1 MPFDVGSP
9 QFGINDGKI
18 GTWTAPVAAGA
29 ATYVPPTGSDIM
41 SIQMGQV
48 SMELISAILTGDDRQ
63 TAIAASAI
71 GGSVQM
77 RWGGLNLSSLAIL
90 TGTTISSLSSS
101 AKQLQIIG
109 SQKMPYIGVILKAL
123 SAETGDTWIWLPKC
137 KIMSGFT
144 LAQMEYGAFTIPEV
158 TMQVVDDDKY
168 GAINII
174 THVVDTP
181 ILAMPP
187 GNLAPLLP

>member
-18 GTWTAPVAAGA
+18 ATWQAPATGNTPSYNPTAGT
-29 ATYVPPTGSDIM
+29 DIM

-48 SMELISAILTGDDRQ
+48 AMELVNAILTGDDRQ
-63 TAIAASAI
+63 TSIAAQAI
-71 GGSVQM
+71 GGTVQM
-77 RWGGLNLSSLAIL
+77 RWGGLNLSSLAVL
-90 TGTTISSLSSS
+90 TGTTIQNLSSS
-101 AKQLQIIG
+101 AKQLQIVG
-109 SQKMPYIGVILKAL
+109 SQKMPFVGVILKAL
-123 SAETGDTWIWLPKC
+123 SAESGDTWLWLPKC

-158 TMQVVDDDKY
+158 TMQIVDDAGY
-168 GAINII
+168 GAINVI

-181 ILAMPP
+181 ILNFPP
-187 GNLAPLLP
+187 ANIAPVLP